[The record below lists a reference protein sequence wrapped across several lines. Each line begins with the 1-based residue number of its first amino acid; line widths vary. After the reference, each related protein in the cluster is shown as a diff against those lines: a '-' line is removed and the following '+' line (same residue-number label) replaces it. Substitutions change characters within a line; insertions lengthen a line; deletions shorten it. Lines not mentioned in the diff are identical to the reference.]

1 MFYNYYSKSNDAE
14 YNECT
19 ARGACSISPN
29 ISSLQEVLL
38 IFIKQLA
45 FYAIKLREFN
55 ESDTSDIEYAVITG
69 LSTLVTT
76 TDYSDRLLMNIV
88 RRLFDTLN
96 DAKTLYHNI
105 CTEKNISCEDLAFEL
120 KIDSSTNLSGII
132 SQGEKVF
139 LEKYKKMSAA
149 QKNLSEI
156 LLFVLKSM
164 CLNILL
170 LKDLGVDT
178 EKSVN
183 NVLSGLN
190 TLNNKKVQLQTIRE
204 EIEKLAEADN
214 RLLGEIN
221 RAQINIYGA
230 LTEAEVSHSTSAGK
244 AILVSGGSLDNL
256 YDLLEKARNENI
268 DVYTHGDLLIA
279 HAFSSFKKFEH
290 LKGHFGDCMENC
302 ILDFATFPGAIL
314 LTKNF
319 SQNFEFLYRG
329 RLFTTAQIQPRGVVR
344 IEKDNFAPVIESAKS
359 AKGFAKGQSK
369 QPEIVGFNPEFLEK
383 KLDNIAERFNNGDIQ
398 YLFII
403 GVATFSYVN
412 QEYFKTLLKS
422 LPKNSYVI
430 SFSYT
435 TDIPDML
442 HLNLVNNL
450 PLIYSVSEKLFEKI
464 PLNSDRIAFFL
475 TRCEVSSISN
485 MIGLKLGGAKNIFL
499 TKCPPNSMNP
509 SVLKTLEEDYSI
521 ILTTDAASDLKRI
534 IKN

>member
-1 MFYNYYSKSNDAE
+1 MFYNYYRQSNDAE

-45 FYAIKLREFN
+45 FYAIKLREFE
-55 ESDTSDIEYAVITG
+55 ESDTSDIENAVITG

-76 TDYSDRLLMNIV
+76 TDYSDRLLMDIV

-105 CTEKNISCEDLAFEL
+105 CTEKNITCDDLAFEL
-120 KIDSSTNLSGII
+120 KIDSSTNLSEVV
-132 SQGEKVF
+132 SQGEKIF

-164 CLNILL
+164 CLNILQ
-170 LKDLGVDT
+170 LKDLGENTDNAV
-178 EKSVN
+178 K

-190 TLNNKKVQLQTIRE
+190 TLNNKKAQSQTIRE

-221 RAQINIYGA
+221 KAQINIYGA
-230 LTEAEVSHSTSAGK
+230 LTEAEVSHSTSPGK

-256 YDLLEKARNENI
+256 YDLLEKAINENI

-279 HAFSSFKKFEH
+279 HAFSSFNKFEH

-319 SQNFEFLYRG
+319 SQNLEFLYRG
-329 RLFTTAQIQPRGVVR
+329 RLFTTAKIQPRGVVR
-344 IEKDNFAPVIESAKS
+344 IENDNFTPVIESAKS
-359 AKGFAKGQSK
+359 AKGFAKGQK
-369 QPEIVGFNPEFLEK
+369 KAPETVGFNQEVLEQ
-383 KLDNIAERFNNGDIQ
+383 KLDNIAAGFNRGDIQ

-403 GVATFSYVN
+403 GVATYSYVN
-412 QEYFKTLLKS
+412 QEYFKALFKS

-435 TDIPDML
+435 ADIPDIL

-450 PLIYSVSEKLFEKI
+450 PLIYSVVENLFSKI

-475 TRCEVSSISN
+475 TRCDVNSISN
-485 MIGLKLGGAKNIFL
+485 MIGLKRRGAKNIFL
-499 TKCPPNSMNP
+499 AKCPPNSMNP
-509 SVLKTLEEDYSI
+509 SVLKTLQEDFLI
-521 ILTTDAASDLKRI
+521 QLTTDAASDLKRI